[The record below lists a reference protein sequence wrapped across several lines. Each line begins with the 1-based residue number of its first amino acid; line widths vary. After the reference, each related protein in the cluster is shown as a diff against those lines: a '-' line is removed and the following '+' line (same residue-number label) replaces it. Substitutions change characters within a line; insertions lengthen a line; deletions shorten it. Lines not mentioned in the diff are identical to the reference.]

1 MPVKIRLARHGKKH
15 NAYYHIVVAD
25 SRAPRDGRFIEVIG
39 KYNPNTNPAT
49 IEINNEKA
57 LNWLGKGAQPTD
69 TLRAILSYK
78 GVLFQK
84 HLKRGVSKGI
94 LTQEAADAKY
104 QQWIEGK
111 QSKIEEKRKRVMTSA
126 QKEIEARL
134 AEETKIKE
142 AIAEKVRIKNIPPPV
157 EEVPAS
163 TEAEASAPD
172 IPSAEGNAETPATE

>member
-1 MPVKIRLARHGKKH
+1 
-15 NAYYHIVVAD
+15 
-25 SRAPRDGRFIEVIG
+25 
-39 KYNPNTNPAT
+39 
-49 IEINNEKA
+49 
-57 LNWLGKGAQPTD
+57 
-69 TLRAILSYK
+69 
-78 GVLFQK
+78 VLFQK

-104 QQWIEGK
+104 QQWLEGK